1 MYGTS
6 EEMSLHKPRDKLWL
20 DVAEE
25 CIDDGVGVTL
35 FLAPNAYIDVGS
47 TGALASVTGG
57 ELFFHPRYETSR
69 DSMVLDSQIRRVISR
84 FQGFNS
90 TVRVRVSNGEV
101 SYRILSSIFD

>member
-6 EEMSLHKPRDKLWL
+6 EEMNLHKPRDKIWL

-25 CIDDGVGVTL
+25 CIDEGVGVTL
-35 FLAPNAYIDVGS
+35 FLAPSAYIDVGS
-47 TGALASVTGG
+47 IGALASVTGG

-84 FQGFNS
+84 YQGFNS
-90 TVRVRVSNGEV
+90 TARVRVSSGE
-101 SYRILSSIFD
+101 SLPCLLSSILF